1 MTTKKQEIKDQSL
14 EQSMEAAAAVAT
26 VVEQNPQKLLVQELE
41 GELNSPKFFWDDN
54 DNSSGKQQQQR
65 FIAK

>member
-26 VVEQNPQKLLVQELE
+26 VVEQNPQKLLVQKLE
-41 GELNSPKFFWDDN
+41 GELNSPKFF
-54 DNSSGKQQQQR
+54 
-65 FIAK
+65 